1 MTKQQKAILA
11 LYLETAPRKS
21 LCMHAEWNSV
31 KKGIVSRK
39 NAHRSTIS
47 GISFPSYLQR
57 LWKSLNLRSLWEWFS
72 HGGQNSCPPC
82 LALAGMSILSMPL
95 VLWGFENILCLWH
108 GESDVFQTVISKS
121 WWPGQGCTFSS
132 VPFSLTPSK
141 SGRSVTVCCG
151 CLLAHMLNVMGFFL
165 LQYVESIFCLK
176 TIRDWNSSLNPLILK
191 IKVTKSQLLIG
202 KDIQRH
208 KEKNIKS
215 S

>member
-1 MTKQQKAILA
+1 MLTGAPILESVSHLTCKDYGNHSIWGLCGNDFLMAVKILA
-11 LYLETAPRKS
+11 P
-21 LCMHAEWNSV
+21 HV
-31 KKGIVSRK
+31 
-39 NAHRSTIS
+39 
-47 GISFPSYLQR
+47 
-57 LWKSLNLRSLWEWFS
+57 
-72 HGGQNSCPPC
+72 
-82 LALAGMSILSMPL
+82 LALAGMSILSMLL

-108 GESDVFQTVISKS
+108 SESDVFQTVISKS

-141 SGRSVTVCCG
+141 SGRSVAVCCG
-151 CLLAHMLNVMGFFL
+151 CLLTHMLNVMVFFL

-176 TIRDWNSSLNPLILK
+176 TTRDWNSSLNPLILK